1 MARKIYKRVG
11 IRKDKNLGDLS
22 NTTEA
27 LNNLLDTLVDDAQ
40 STFVSED
47 LDALR
52 TMSSQGLTNSA
63 YSAVIGSRS
72 TYTNQNGI
80 RLEYIPRITYQNKF
94 DKFKFFAGDPFAD
107 GGNGLTARYFDY
119 TNVFENT
126 VGIFSGSP
134 VKIDNFWE
142 AGNFTFTDK
151 VVPEFTTLN
160 GGVEWEGTF
169 IPTSTGEHTFYI
181 NSSACFTF
189 DLQPATVSV
198 GSSTSTTFNVTQSS
212 AATTNSITL
221 TASPYH
227 TLSFSSSSL
236 GSASRMMYPNV
247 DYKVTGTGGFQIFDS
262 GSRLGLDDSGG
273 TGSKDYD
280 YDDLSLTV
288 NKGSF
293 FTRNNTFYYRLD
305 SYDEIS
311 RVGIASTLS
320 GSGTVGS
327 NTVGLSSAADTRY
340 VAIGQTISGT
350 GIATGSLVSSF
361 NRTTGVI
368 SLTPPTGE
376 PYSVKSTF
384 SGNITFR
391 KNIGDNTSI
400 SYTTSVLT
408 EYQKYRLRFRYFIP
422 SSIDATSAQR
432 YINFDV
438 LYPKDTTTSSLTYNK
453 LYSLDYPFETAAG
466 QFPIFVEG
474 SILTGGGTI
483 GGSTNSNTYVRVTST
498 KKVDVRYQPKTSLS
512 GITKASV
519 NASVT
524 SSTNIM
530 TLTNTSNIEV
540 GNYVFGTG
548 VTEGTRVNDITINKN
563 IVLSGNS
570 TSSSTGTY
578 TFIDHRGFVKRST
591 GSATSGTITL
601 TSGDTTSLVR
611 DMVVIGSGLQAYT
624 KIESI
629 SSSTTLTISPSQ
641 SVGAGTTFY
650 FYYSKGL
657 INNGLV
663 EFCVPAETK
672 CMFVT
677 ADTPAGS
684 TVIPVTDSTG
694 VGNGWS
700 VQGFQFA
707 SGTTVNGAPT
717 SSTSI
722 TISTPTTSNLVS
734 GANFTVSSASG
745 DRTLC
750 CPPTDT
756 SPPFNPT
763 EEGLET
769 TAAAPNLRIESGNL
783 SFDSLKAVVSG
794 ANITS
799 YSSSNTSKVR
809 LPIQTPSGTF
819 KILCS

>member
-11 IRKDKNLGDLS
+11 IRKDRNLGDLS

-27 LNNLLDTLVDDAQ
+27 LNNLLDTLVDDN
-40 STFVSED
+40 STFISED

-52 TMSSQGLTNSA
+52 TMSSQRLTSSA
-63 YSAVIGSRS
+63 YSEVIGSRTVYS
-72 TYTNQNGI
+72 NQNGI
-80 RLEYIPRITYQNKF
+80 SIDYLPRITYQNKI
-94 DKFKFFAGDPFAD
+94 DRFKFFAGDPFVD

-119 TNVFENT
+119 SNVFENT
-126 VGIFSGSP
+126 LDIFSGP
-134 VKIDNFWE
+134 PLKVDNFWE

-151 VVPEFTTLN
+151 VIPESTTLN
-160 GGVEWEGTF
+160 GGIEWEGTF
-169 IPTSTGEHTFYI
+169 IPTNTGSHTFYI

-198 GSSTSTTFNVTQSS
+198 GSSISTTFNVTQSS
-212 AATTNSITL
+212 AATVNTIVL

-227 TLSFSSSSL
+227 ILSFSSLNL
-236 GSASRMMYPNV
+236 GSLSRKIYPNV
-247 DYKVTGTGGFQIFDS
+247 DYKITGTGGFQIFGS
-262 GSRLGLDDSGG
+262 GSILGLDDSGG

-288 NKGSF
+288 NRGSF
-293 FTRNNTFYYRLD
+293 FTRNNNFYYRLD

-311 RVGIASTLS
+311 RVGIASTLA

-327 NTVGLSSAADTRY
+327 NTVGLSSTTETKY

-350 GIATGSLVSSF
+350 GIATGSLVNSF

-376 PYSVKSTF
+376 PYSVKSSF

-391 KNIGDNTSI
+391 KNIGDSTSI
-400 SYTTSVLT
+400 SYTTPVLT
-408 EYQKYRLRFRYFIP
+408 EYEKYRLRFRYYIP
-422 SSIDATSAQR
+422 SSIDATSVQR
-432 YINFDV
+432 YINFDI
-438 LYPKDTTTSSLTYNK
+438 LYPTDSTASNFYYNK
-453 LYSLDYPFETAAG
+453 LYSLDYPFETASG
-466 QFPIFVEG
+466 QFPIFVES

-483 GGSTNSNTYVRVTST
+483 GGDLNSNDYIRVTSS
-498 KKVDVRYQPKTSLS
+498 KKVDVKYQPKISVS
-512 GITKASV
+512 EITKASTT
-519 NASVT
+519 ASVT
-524 SSTNIM
+524 FSTNIM

-548 VTEGTRVNDITINKN
+548 ITEGTTRVEEITINKN

-570 TSSSTGTY
+570 TGSSSGTY
-578 TFIDHRGFVKRST
+578 TFIDHRGFVKKAT

-601 TSGDTTSLVR
+601 TSGDTTSLTK
-611 DMVVIGSGLQAYT
+611 DMVAIGSGLQAYT
-624 KIESI
+624 KVQSI
-629 SSSTTLTISPSQ
+629 SGSTTLTISPSQ

-663 EFCVPAETK
+663 EFCIPAETK
-672 CMFVT
+672 CMLIT

-684 TVIPVTDSTG
+684 TIIPVTDSSG

-717 SSTSI
+717 STTSI

-769 TAAAPNLRIESGNL
+769 TAAAPSLRLESGNL
-783 SFDSLKAVVSG
+783 SFDSLRAVVSSS
-794 ANITS
+794 NITS
-799 YSSSNTSKVR
+799 YSPTNTSNSR
-809 LPIQTPSGTF
+809 LSIQTPSGTF